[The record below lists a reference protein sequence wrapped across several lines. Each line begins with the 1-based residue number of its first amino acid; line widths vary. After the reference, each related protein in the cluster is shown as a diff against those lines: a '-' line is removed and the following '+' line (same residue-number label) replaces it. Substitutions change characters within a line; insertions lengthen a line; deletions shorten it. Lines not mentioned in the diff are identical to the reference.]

1 MLISQVLPK
10 LKQNSFV
17 YTCCTFSPSSKKCV
31 LTPNRHRYLNGETEV
46 VVLGFTRKS
55 IADSALSR
63 WGTNREN
70 VLAEAE
76 QDYHEY
82 NCTVQQEIY
91 IF

>member
-1 MLISQVLPK
+1 M
-10 LKQNSFV
+10 
-17 YTCCTFSPSSKKCV
+17 
-31 LTPNRHRYLNGETEV
+31 HLNGKTKV
-46 VVLGFTRKS
+46 DVLGVTRKS
-55 IADSALSR
+55 ITDSALSR

-76 QDYHEY
+76 RDYHEY